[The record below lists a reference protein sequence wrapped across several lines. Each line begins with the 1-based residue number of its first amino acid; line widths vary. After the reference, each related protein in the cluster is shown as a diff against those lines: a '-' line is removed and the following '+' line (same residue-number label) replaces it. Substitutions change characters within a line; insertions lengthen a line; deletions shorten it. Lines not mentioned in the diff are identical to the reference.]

1 MVEQNVIIR
10 LATAKDKKTLSKIKN
25 NAFPFL
31 MRFFFSSSKDTLVAE
46 KNGEVVGGAV
56 LKIFNLKNKKCG
68 HVLELFVSKEEQKN
82 GVGKKLAQASLTYM
96 KDMGC
101 EEIFACVEGNNTGS
115 SNIFSKNGFSVLSL
129 YDQIK
134 NYGFS
139 YFKLLYNTFHIFDI
153 GHFLWKFPANQK
165 HFDSSAVQFLM
176 SILLNIIVFLIACL
190 RINNSIWTAPGEL
203 LYVSAAF
210 SILFIVRFIFMITA
224 SKVQRIPVRFRLWE
238 SGITLNILIAG
249 IFGGFFPVPGSIYP
263 KQTEWRYPDLKKKL
277 GIVGLSGIIST
288 ALVLSIFTLIQKFG
302 NTDHPLNTFV
312 AYNILIGKNLLF
324 FNVLIPIFPLGCYD
338 SRRVFDNSKLL
349 WAVLA
354 LICAF
359 LIFLI

>member
-1 MVEQNVIIR
+1 MTEQNIIIR
-10 LATAKDKKTLSKIKN
+10 PATPIDKKALNKIKN
-25 NAFPFL
+25 TAFPFL
-31 MRFFFSSSKDTLVAE
+31 MRFFYSSSKDTLVAE
-46 KNGEVVGGAV
+46 KNGELVGGAV
-56 LKIFNLKNKKCG
+56 LKIFTLKNKKCG

-153 GHFLWKFPANQK
+153 GHFLWKFPADQK
-165 HFDSSAVQFLM
+165 HFDSSAFEFLM
-176 SILLNIIVFLIACL
+176 SILLNIAVFLIACL
-190 RINNSIWTAPGEL
+190 RINNSIWADPQEL
-203 LYVSAAF
+203 LYAFAAF
-210 SILFIVRFIFMITA
+210 SILFIVRFAFMAAA
-224 SKVQRIPVRFRLWE
+224 SKVQGLPVRFRLWE

-249 IFGGFFPVPGSIYP
+249 IFGGFFPVPGSVYP
-263 KQTEWRYPDLKKKL
+263 KQTAWRYPELKKKL
-277 GIVGLSGIIST
+277 GIIGLNGIAST
-288 ALVLSIFTLIQKFG
+288 TLVLSIFILIQKFVS
-302 NTDHPLNTFV
+302 TDHSLSTFV
-312 AYNILIGKNLLF
+312 AYNILIGKNMIF

-354 LICAF
+354 LICSF
-359 LIFLI
+359 LIFLT

>member
-68 HVLELFVSKEEQKN
+68 HVLELFVSKKEQNN
-82 GVGKKLAQASLTYM
+82 GLGKKLVQASLAHM
-96 KDMGC
+96 KTIGC
-101 EEIFACVEGNNTGS
+101 EEVFACVEGNNTGS
-115 SNIFSKNGFSVLSL
+115 SNIFSKNGFAVLSL

-238 SGITLNILIAG
+238 SGITR
-249 IFGGFFPVPGSIYP
+249 IFSCSRINLP
-263 KQTEWRYPDLKKKL
+263 QTDRMEVSRFKEEAWYCRFKRY
-277 GIVGLSGIIST
+277 
-288 ALVLSIFTLIQKFG
+288 
-302 NTDHPLNTFV
+302 
-312 AYNILIGKNLLF
+312 Y
-324 FNVLIPIFPLGCYD
+324 FNCSCSVNFYI
-338 SRRVFDNSKLL
+338 NSKVWKYRSSFKYICGLQYSYRKEHDLFQCSYSNIPFRLL
-349 WAVLA
+349 
-354 LICAF
+354 
-359 LIFLI
+359 